1 MNKGWAAMWVDPK
14 AWGAALLGL
23 GLIASA
29 CGKTGKTGS
38 GETHFLYSCEDEC
51 PGQLEC
57 LCGVCSKP
65 CDDDASCSSLGERA
79 TCVVHDLGTCTIVT
93 KSCDVECANDRDC
106 SSQGAANTCQAGLC
120 REPGQPGVGGSSSG
134 GSDSGG
140 SGGTGNRAGEGPNGN
155 ESGAGGVGGVPS
167 TGPAC
172 GNCTEGNCATNTTCT
187 VEMACTL
194 VSCNSAM
201 LDETGCYRPGC
212 VADDGCPADERC
224 ITDPVTA
231 ETRCV
236 ETDQS
241 CGCSNVVVPTKP
253 RRVCSPSALAGPR
266 GDWLSIDIHEGGNG
280 DTDETKD
287 WSIQADGA
295 YVVNVTPPGDEG
307 GQPTENVGQLSA
319 EDLSE
324 LRLWIEGPDLR
335 RMLTDADSCTE
346 PIIDYAVTVTLH
358 LDTGSIEKTVTA
370 CTFSRPE
377 TSGREPFPSLL
388 ALAKKY

>member
-1 MNKGWAAMWVDPK
+1 MNKGRAAMWVNPK
-14 AWGAALLGL
+14 TLGAGLLGL

-29 CGKTGKTGS
+29 CGKTGTTES

-65 CDDDASCSSLGERA
+65 CDDDASCSSLSERA
-79 TCVVHDLGTCTIVT
+79 TCVVHDRGACTTVA

-140 SGGTGNRAGEGPNGN
+140 SAGTGGRAGEGPTGN
-155 ESGAGGVGGVPS
+155 ESGAGGLGGAGS

-172 GNCTEGNCATNTTCT
+172 GNCDESDCATSTTCT
-187 VEMACTL
+187 LDEACTL

-201 LDETGCYRPGC
+201 FDETGCYRPAC
-212 VADDGCPADERC
+212 VADDGCQADARC
-224 ITDPVTA
+224 TTDPGTA

-236 ETDQS
+236 ETGES
-241 CGCSNVVVPTKP
+241 CGCSSIVPTKP

-266 GDWLSIDIHEGGNG
+266 GDWLSIEIHEAAYEGS
-280 DTDETKD
+280 TTATD

-295 YVVNVTPPGDEG
+295 YVVKVTPQGE
-307 GQPTENVGQLSA
+307 QPTENVGELSSD
-319 EDLSE
+319 DLSK
-324 LRLWIEGPDLR
+324 LRVWIEGPDLR
-335 RMLTDADSCTE
+335 RMLADADSCTE
-346 PIIDYAVTVTLH
+346 ALDYSVTVTLH
-358 LDTGSIEKTVTA
+358 LDTGSIEKIVTT
-370 CTFSRPE
+370 CTFGPPDPM
-377 TSGREPFPSLL
+377 GREPFPSLL